1 MSKIVTSKKNETK
14 STTKRQPARK
24 FETLKVLK
32 TAPVILTDQLGK
44 TKLHFVV

>member
-14 STTKRQPARK
+14 SATKRQPARK

-32 TAPVILTDQLGK
+32 TAPVIMTDQLGK